1 LRFGETSL
9 RVTGVLAS
17 GLQRRKL
24 RSDLKVS
31 HQVIGGEATYVVK
44 IPETGDFLR
53 LAELEWQVISAFNGE
68 RTNREVAE
76 YLTAQDPELELTP
89 AEVEDFLDSTNPA
102 LWEKSL
108 AEKNLAVLE
117 KIRGERQERAGES
130 SIFYLYFS
138 AWDPNNFFNRV
149 VPYLR
154 WIWTRSFLLISL
166 GVLFLGSF
174 VFLYDFDR
182 VLTDT
187 LEFYNFYNKTWG
199 EFVDLWIL
207 LLLVGFIH
215 ECAHGMTCKVYGGDV
230 HQMGFLLMYFTPA
243 FYTDVTDLY
252 LFDRDY
258 KRLWVIFAGIYIE
271 LVICAAALIVWSVTA
286 AGSWTHEW
294 SYKLALMT
302 SITGLLM
309 NLNPLMKF
317 DGYYA
322 LSQWLKIDNMRE
334 DAFDYVKLWLQK
346 YALRR
351 DVELP
356 HVGRRKR
363 RVFLIYG
370 GLAYVYT
377 FLILYL
383 VGRLVFNIFSAK
395 FGEWALPLTLLL
407 VLHIFRKRFQG
418 WIPALWKSLG
428 TAKEKFMVWRM
439 SRAQQAGA
447 LAAIVLVTL
456 PPTATVVTTDFTL
469 EPAAQTLVRAQAAGR
484 VGECRVHEGQA
495 VAAGDVLAVLRNAEI
510 ENGAAIA
517 ERQRELAQRGLLT
530 AQARGDLAEVRRQTL
545 ELERLDVAA
554 REARARLERL
564 TLRAP
569 LAGVVTTPRVE
580 QRVGEYI
587 AEGDTFAVVADGSR
601 MRARVLVRDW
611 ELEDVQPAARARL
624 QVLAMPVEMFE
635 GQVESILPAA
645 ALDRPVANP
654 TPEIRKGQEL
664 TNFFAV
670 TLQIPNADGRLME
683 GMTGTA
689 RIYGNRYPLAVRA
702 GRALWRWL
710 RSQVY

>member
-1 LRFGETSL
+1 MRFGETSL

-53 LAELEWQVISAFNGE
+53 LAELEWQVLSAFNGE
-68 RTNREVAE
+68 RTNRDVAE
-76 YLTAQDPELELTP
+76 YLTAQDPDLELTP

-130 SIFYLYFS
+130 SIFYVYFS
-138 AWDPNNFFNRV
+138 AWDPNNFFNQV

-154 WIWTRSFLLISL
+154 WIWSRGFLLVSL

-174 VFLYDFDR
+174 VFFYDFER

-286 AGSWTHEW
+286 VGSWTHEW

-302 SITGLLM
+302 SITGLMM

-334 DAFDYVKLWLQK
+334 EAFEYVKLWLQK
-346 YALRR
+346 HLFRR
-351 DVELP
+351 DVDLP

-363 RVFLIYG
+363 RIF
-370 GLAYVYT
+370 LAYGSLAYLYS

-407 VLHIFRKRFQG
+407 VAYIFRKRFQV
-418 WIPALWKSLG
+418 WIPALWKSLQ
-428 TAKEKFMVWRM
+428 TAKEELMAWRM
-439 SRAQQAGA
+439 TRTQQAGA
-447 LAAIVLVTL
+447 LAAIVLLTV
-456 PPTATVVTTDFTL
+456 PPTATVVSTDFML
-469 EPAAQTLVRAQAAGR
+469 EPAARVVVRAPVAGR
-484 VGECRVHEGQA
+484 VAECRVREGQA
-495 VAAGDVLAVLRNAEI
+495 VAVGGVLAVLRNAEI
-510 ENGAAIA
+510 ESGAAIA
-517 ERQRELAQRGLLT
+517 ERERELARRSLLA
-530 AQARGDLAEVRRQTL
+530 AQARGDLAEVQRQTL
-545 ELERLDVAA
+545 EVERLEVAA
-554 REARARLERL
+554 REARTRLAGL

-569 LAGVVTTPRVE
+569 VAGAVTTPQVE

-611 ELEDVQPAARARL
+611 ELEDVQPGARAKL
-624 QVLAMPVEMFE
+624 QVLAMPMATFE
-635 GQVESILPAA
+635 GKVESILPAA

-654 TPEIRKGQEL
+654 KPEIRKGQEL

-670 TLQIPNADGRLME
+670 TLEIPNPDGRLME

-689 RIYGNRYPLAVRA
+689 RIHGRKYPLAVRA
-702 GRALWRWL
+702 GRAMWRWL